1 MGNKIK
7 IFFNVISNS
16 LNPDGYNQVVTIR
29 TLGENTSLINS
40 KRKKNQNRIDK
51 VINDKIKESAN

>member
-16 LNPDGYNQVVTIR
+16 LNPDGYNQIVTIK
-29 TLGENTSLINS
+29 TLGENTSSINS
-40 KRKKNQNRIDK
+40 KREKNQNRINK
-51 VINDKIKESAN
+51 VINGKIKETTN